1 MTSPPT
7 GTITFLFTD
16 IEGSTKRWE
25 RFPDEMSSALKRHDI
40 LLRNSIE
47 ANSGYV
53 FKTVGDAFCA
63 AFPTALDALQ
73 AAVTAQDALQNEDW
87 HTIGRG
93 KIGPIKVRMAL
104 HTGTAE
110 EWDGDYFGQPVN
122 RVARLL
128 SAGHGGQTLLSQAA
142 YQLVR
147 DQLPHGVEML
157 DFGERRLK
165 DLIRPEHVFQ
175 LVAPGLLFEFPPLKT
190 LDARPNNLPA
200 QPSPFIGREKEIAGL
215 TTLLRRQEARIV
227 TLTGPGGTGKTRL
240 ALQAAAD
247 MFDEFEDGVY
257 FVNLAPIT
265 DSGLVTSTIAQI
277 LGVRETAD
285 TPLVD
290 SLKDYLRDKQML
302 LVLDNF
308 EQVVSAAP
316 LVSELVAAAPGL
328 KVLATSREL
337 LHLNGEYQS
346 PVPPLALPD
355 PKHLP
360 PIERLTQY
368 EAVRLFVERG
378 LAVKPDFQV
387 TNDNAPAVAEICV
400 RLDGLPLAIELAA
413 ARVRLLP
420 PQAMLARLENKLK
433 MPTGGAR
440 DLPTRQQT
448 LRGAIDWSYDLL
460 DEGEKALFRRLS
472 VFVGGRSLEAAEAV
486 CNPEGNLPIDVV
498 DGMLALVD
506 KSLLRQEE
514 GKGAMAGEPRF
525 FMLVTIR
532 DYAIERLEESGEAD
546 RVRRDHANFFLKLA
560 EEAEQQL
567 TGSEQVA
574 WLSRLEDEHDNLR
587 AALGW
592 STGAQGDVEIALS
605 LSSTLWR
612 FWARHSHYTE
622 GRSWFE
628 AALQAGSNASA
639 PLRAKA
645 LYGLGIMLRRQAHFE
660 RALPIFEEALA
671 LFQQQG
677 DKLFVSR
684 VLNDI
689 GNMSNNMGDHKRGAA
704 FLEASLA
711 LKREL
716 GNKWDIAITLT
727 SLGECARLQGD
738 YERAA
743 ELNEES
749 LALCKEMGEDVDKHT
764 MAYTLGNLGSVEIRL
779 GNYERATLLLVES
792 LAILREVGDKQ
803 VAAMFLA
810 SLAGVAVFVGQP
822 KKAARLFSA
831 SAAQL
836 EEIASIMDMADQR
849 DYDLNLAAARAQLDE
864 AAWQAAW
871 AEGRAM
877 SMEQAIEYALEQ

>member
-1 MTSPPT
+1 MTNPPT

-25 RFPDEMSSALKRHDI
+25 RFPDEMRSALKRHDA

-215 TTLLRRQEARIV
+215 STLLRRQEVRIV

-257 FVNLAPIT
+257 FVNLAPIA
-265 DSGLVTSTIAQI
+265 DSGLVASTIAQI
-277 LGVRETAD
+277 LGVREAAD
-285 TPLVD
+285 TPLVN

-346 PVPPLALPD
+346 PVSPLALPD

-368 EAVRLFVERG
+368 EAVRLFVERA

-486 CNPEGNLPIDVV
+486 CNPEGDLPIDVV

-514 GKGAMAGEPRF
+514 GKGDMAGEPRF

-546 RVRRDHANFFLKLA
+546 RLRREHANFFLKLA
-560 EEAEQQL
+560 EEAEQHL
-567 TGSEQVA
+567 TGAEQVA

-592 STGAQGDVEIALS
+592 STGAGGYAETASRLCWA
-605 LSSTLWR
+605 LWR
-612 FWARHSHYTE
+612 FWARHSYYTE

-628 AALQAGSNASA
+628 AALQAGSEASA

-645 LYGLGIMLRRQAHFE
+645 LYGLGVMLKRQGQFE
-660 RALPIFEEALA
+660 SALSVLEEALA
-671 LFQQQG
+671 LFREQG
-677 DKLFVSR
+677 DKLFLSW
-684 VLNDI
+684 VLNDL
-689 GNMSNNMGDHKRGAA
+689 GSVSNSVGDLERAA
-704 FLEASLA
+704 TFLEESLA

-716 GNKWDIAITLT
+716 GNKWDIAGSLT
-727 SLGECARLQGD
+727 VLGEWARLQDD

-743 ELNEES
+743 ALNEES
-749 LALCKEMGEDVDKHT
+749 LALCREMDKAVDKHS
-764 MAYTLGNLGSVEIRL
+764 MGYPLGNLGSVEIRR
-779 GNYERATLLLVES
+779 GNYERATLLLAES
-792 LAILREVGDKQ
+792 LAIFREVGDKQ
-803 VAAMFLA
+803 VIAMCLA
-810 SLAGVAVFVGQP
+810 SLAGVAGFVGQP
-822 KKAARLFSA
+822 EKAARLFSA
-831 SAAQL
+831 TAAQL
-836 EEIASIMDMADQR
+836 EEISSTLDTADQR

-877 SMEQAIEYALEQ
+877 SMEQAIEYALE